1 MITSHC
7 PYLPNLFERSTRT
20 CRCCAIPLK
29 KWVVYIGLCRRHTRL
44 RFTSYDPV
52 FPLQRYLAG
61 FRVLELKDLLKSI
74 GCSQKGRKP
83 ELFQRANDLLRH
95 GSPKIQNKIRD
106 IYERTNRS
114 KRTLSYSR
122 MARYS
127 PMKPAISPT
136 RGYIVHPDVKFKQH
150 PFYQK
155 VDSVIRPTALGT
167 VLVSFPPLVRGV

>member
-1 MITSHC
+1 M
-7 PYLPNLFERSTRT
+7 L
-20 CRCCAIPLK
+20 
-29 KWVVYIGLCRRHTRL
+29 
-44 RFTSYDPV
+44 
-52 FPLQRYLAG
+52 PLQRYLAS
-61 FRVLELKDLLKSI
+61 FRVLELKELLKSI
-74 GCSQKGRKP
+74 SCSQKGRKP
-83 ELFQRANDLLRH
+83 DLFHRANELLRH

-106 IYERTNRS
+106 IYDRTNRS

-127 PMKPAISPT
+127 PMKSAVSPT

-167 VLVSFPPLVRGV
+167 AVDLFPSLVERLAVF